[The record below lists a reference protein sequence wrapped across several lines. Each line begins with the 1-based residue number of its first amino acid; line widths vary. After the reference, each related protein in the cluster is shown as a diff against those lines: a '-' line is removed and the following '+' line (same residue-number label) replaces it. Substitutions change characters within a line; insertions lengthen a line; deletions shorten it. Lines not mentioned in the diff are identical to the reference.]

1 MRFLIY
7 VLSAFLFAQ
16 CNGQIN
22 KNKAMGIETYNPEPQ
37 IALFNKQ
44 QHRLEFREEKLFYND
59 THVKLDQNM
68 AYYEAIF
75 GKEYNI
81 TDRERI
87 IEYKNLP
94 ISLNKGKDDQVDNIR
109 IQLYYYNQ
117 KMLNHKSD
125 NEAWGFPPKIL
136 DNEYILIDG
145 LPLNKDTDIA
155 VFNDMLISSKKRTF
169 KQRFKGVD
177 AVSRQYLNS
186 DDIFSETISI
196 SRGELSNLD
205 YVTYSDGSTSS
216 D

>member
-1 MRFLIY
+1 MRFVFKIIF
-7 VLSAFLFAQ
+7 VLLLTQ
-16 CNGQIN
+16 CSGQTN
-22 KNKAMGIETYNPEPQ
+22 KSNMGIKTYNPEPQ
-37 IALFNKQ
+37 IEQFNKQ

-75 GKEYNI
+75 GKDYNI

-169 KQRFKGVD
+169 KQRFKGTRSVERNYISKD
-177 AVSRQYLNS
+177 YDYLEN
-186 DDIFSETISI
+186 IYIYM
-196 SRGELSNLD
+196 GELTKLAFIQ
-205 YVTYSDGSTSS
+205 YSDSSTSS

>member
-1 MRFLIY
+1 MRFVFKIIF
-7 VLSAFLFAQ
+7 VLLLTQ
-16 CNGQIN
+16 CNGQTN

-37 IALFNKQ
+37 IEQFKKQ
-44 QHRLEFREEKLFYND
+44 QYRLEFREEKLFYND
-59 THVKLDQNM
+59 IHVKLDQNM

-75 GKEYNI
+75 GKDYNI

-169 KQRFKGVD
+169 KQRFKGTRSVERNYISKD
-177 AVSRQYLNS
+177 YDYLEN
-186 DDIFSETISI
+186 IYIYM
-196 SRGELSNLD
+196 GELTKLAFIQ
-205 YVTYSDGSTSS
+205 YSDSSTSS